1 MERSDVAVVEDD
13 PASQKTLARVLRAGG
28 YEAALYASAEEFLSS
43 PLPESPI
50 GLLLDVHLSGM
61 SGLDLQRRLR
71 NEGSTIPVIIITAFD
86 DARSREQAERVG
98 CVAYLRQPCEAETI
112 LALLRSLAHD
122 EPSSN
127 CSIGLENRR
136 SWKRSNGSSFRLVIY
151 CAEEIGR
158 SSTWSVAVR
167 Y

>member
-1 MERSDVAVVEDD
+1 MPLVAVVEDD

-43 PLPESPI
+43 PPQSSPI

-86 DARSREQAERVG
+86 DARSREQAERAG
-98 CVAYLRQPCEAETI
+98 CVAYLRKPCEAETI
-112 LALLRSLAHD
+112 LALLRQLPHG
-122 EPSSN
+122 EPPSN
-127 CSIGLENRR
+127 C
-136 SWKRSNGSSFRLVIY
+136 
-151 CAEEIGR
+151 
-158 SSTWSVAVR
+158 
-167 Y
+167 

>member
-1 MERSDVAVVEDD
+1 MLAETDALPDDPVSMPMPLVAVVEDD

-43 PLPESPI
+43 PPQSPPI

-71 NEGSTIPVIIITAFD
+71 DEGSTIPVIIITAFD

-98 CVAYLRQPCEAETI
+98 CVAYLRKPCEAETI
-112 LALLRSLAHD
+112 LALLRRLAHD

-127 CSIGLENRR
+127 C
-136 SWKRSNGSSFRLVIY
+136 
-151 CAEEIGR
+151 
-158 SSTWSVAVR
+158 
-167 Y
+167 